1 MTNHIITHVELV
13 STDTSASAAFYRAL
27 FGWDVQTYQP
37 MDYVMANLGE
47 GQPSIGF
54 PAVGEYMKVGDTI
67 VYVHTDDMDAS
78 LAKAAELNALVIMPK
93 EYIPTVGHIAIVGDP
108 GGNKIAFM
116 QPEMAAE

>member
-1 MTNHIITHVELV
+1 MTNHVITHVELA
-13 STDTSASAAFYRAL
+13 STDTAASAAFYRAL
-27 FGWDVQTYQP
+27 FGWDIQTYQP

-54 PAVGEYMKVGDTI
+54 PAVNEYMKAGDTI
-67 VYVHTDDMDAS
+67 VYVHTDDIDDA
-78 LAKAAELNALVIMPK
+78 LAKAAELNAMVMMAK
-93 EYIPTVGHIAIVGDP
+93 EYIPATGHIAIVADP